1 MNTAPSR
8 TVHLFVFDTMADW
21 EAAYAVAAI
30 NNPRF
35 GSAPNSGPR
44 RADSGSVGDVRYRVA
59 TVAATLA
66 PVTTM
71 GGVRIEPDITIDCVS
86 PDDSAM
92 LILPGGC
99 RWEIGHNTEALE
111 LAAQFIACG
120 VPVAAICAATVA
132 LARAGLLDHL
142 RHTSNAREYLIST
155 GYRGTAFYCGAPA
168 VTDSNVITATGL
180 APVDFA
186 REIFKVLNLYS
197 PETIEAWYSMFSHC
211 EAPNSGA
218 RSAAGNRHTR
228 EEKQNGI
235 ENLPACTTGKRS
247 RHHAQSRCARA

>member
-1 MNTAPSR
+1 MSTR

-30 NNPRF
+30 NNPQF
-35 GSAPNSGPR
+35 QSDPG
-44 RADSGSVGDVRYRVA
+44 RYRVVTA
-59 TVAATLA
+59 AATLA

-71 GGVRIEPDITIDCVS
+71 GGVRIEPDVTIDSVI
-86 PDDSAM
+86 PEDSAM

-99 RWEIGHNTEALE
+99 RWGIGDNPEALA

-120 VPVAAICAATVA
+120 VPVAAICAATLA

-155 GYRGTAFYCGAPA
+155 GYRGTAFYCGAAA
-168 VTDSNVITATGL
+168 VTDHNVITATGL

-186 REIFKVLNLYS
+186 REIFKALNLYS
-197 PETIEAWYSMFSHC
+197 PAAIEAWYAMFRHC
-211 EAPNSGA
+211 DAP
-218 RSAAGNRHTR
+218 RMYAA
-228 EEKQNGI
+228 
-235 ENLPACTTGKRS
+235 AS
-247 RHHAQSRCARA
+247 

>member
-1 MNTAPSR
+1 MSTR

-30 NNPRF
+30 NSPLF
-35 GSAPNSGPR
+35 Q
-44 RADSGSVGDVRYRVA
+44 ADGRRYRVVTA
-59 TVAATLA
+59 AATLA

-71 GGVRIEPDITIDCVS
+71 GGVRIEPDVTIDCVS
-86 PDDSAM
+86 PDESAM

-99 RWEIGHNTEALE
+99 RWEAGDNTEALE

-120 VPVAAICAATVA
+120 VPVAAICAATLA

-155 GYRGTAFYCGAPA
+155 GYRGTAFYCGTPA
-168 VTDSNVITATGL
+168 VTDGNVITATGL

-186 REIFKVLNLYS
+186 REIFKALNLYS
-197 PETIEAWYSMFSHC
+197 PETIEAWYSMFKQGDTSKMYTG
-211 EAPNSGA
+211 NSSEQ
-218 RSAAGNRHTR
+218 RRTR
-228 EEKQNGI
+228 EERRNGT
-235 ENLPACTTGKRS
+235 ENISACPTEKRS
-247 RHHAQSRCARA
+247 RDYAQDHRACA

>member
-1 MNTAPSR
+1 MNTGSPK

-21 EAAYAVAAI
+21 EAAYAIAAI

-35 GSAPNSGPR
+35 QCAPDPGSPPTGP
-44 RADSGSVGDVRYRVA
+44 GSRGGVRYRVVTA
-59 TVAATLA
+59 AATLA
-66 PVTTM
+66 PITTM
-71 GGVRIEPDITIDCVS
+71 GGVRIEPDVTIDCVT

-99 RWEIGHNTEALE
+99 RWEIGDNTEALE

-120 VPVAAICAATVA
+120 VPVAAICAATLA
-132 LARAGLLDHL
+132 LARAGLLDRL

-155 GYRGTAFYCGAPA
+155 GYRGTGFYCGVPA
-168 VTDSNVITATGL
+168 VTDRNVITATGL

-197 PETIEAWYSMFSHC
+197 PETIEAWYSMFKQGDASKIYVG
-211 EAPNSGA
+211 APTE
-218 RSAAGNRHTR
+218 NRHMC
-228 EEKQNGI
+228 EEKRNGT
-235 ENLPACTTGKRS
+235 EDLSAYPTGKRS
-247 RHHAQSRCARA
+247 RDHAQDRRACA